1 VHTTEIATSLRI
13 GFGPRRLGFN
23 YGSVVIGEAIEDAPK
38 NRPSRAGNRFSDN
51 GDAMNAGGPQ
61 LMTASFI
68 LGFVPA
74 LGEAVS
80 TVEWK
85 KICLRR
91 SATVEKMAGLHLL
104 VIFPNQQ
111 LLDHKTDGEG
121 VVNIFHRGSTQNN
134 PWYNPRQ
141 RVIRTGP
148 RSMMFGSEVTYH
160 NLARSIESV

>member
-80 TVEWK
+80 TVEWEK
-85 KICLRR
+85 NLLEKIRDRR
-91 SATVEKMAGLHLL
+91 ENGWVAFVS
-104 VIFPNQQ
+104 
-111 LLDHKTDGEG
+111 
-121 VVNIFHRGSTQNN
+121 NI
-134 PWYNPRQ
+134 PKPA
-141 RVIRTGP
+141 
-148 RSMMFGSEVTYH
+148 VT
-160 NLARSIESV
+160 